1 MNGFASGQAARLL
14 VVDDNP
20 TNCELLSRRLARLGH
35 EVAIAED
42 GVRALEALREADY
55 DLVLLDITMPGMD
68 GYQVLETMRADEALC
83 HVPVVMVSA
92 IDESESVV
100 RCLELGADDYLPKPF
115 DPAVLRARVESSLA
129 RKRLRDAE
137 RRQLQAIERELEIG
151 RQIQAG
157 FLPDEIPRLDGW
169 DLGARFLPARQVA
182 GDFYDLFPVGHG
194 GVALVVADVCDKGVG
209 AALYMALFR
218 SLIRAIATQQDDVD
232 ARATLARTV
241 RATSDYIATVHGS
254 ANMFAT
260 AFVAALEPR
269 SGELVYVNAG
279 HDAPLLARAGGA
291 IERLAPTGP
300 ALGLLPGQRFGVAS
314 TRIGPGE
321 LLMAYTD
328 GVTDAGSAAAPFGEA
343 GILAR
348 IAQRQGSVDALLD
361 EIVAGLGALGSERS
375 DDVTML
381 AVRRLPG

>member
-1 MNGFASGQAARLL
+1 MNGFAPDAPARLL
-14 VVDDNP
+14 VVDDVP
-20 TNCELLSRRLARLGH
+20 ANCELLARRLKRLGH

-42 GVRALEALREADY
+42 GIRALESLRGGEF

-68 GYQVLETMRADEALC
+68 GYQVLETMKTDEALR

-137 RRQLQAIERELEIG
+137 RRQLQAIARELEIG
-151 RQIQAG
+151 RRIQSG
-157 FLPDEIPRLDGW
+157 FLPESLPRLDGW
-169 DLGARFLPARQVA
+169 DIGARFLPARQVA
-182 GDFYDLFPVGHG
+182 GDFYDVFPVGDG
-194 GVALVVADVCDKGVG
+194 IALVVADVCDKGVG

-218 SLIRAIATQQDDVD
+218 SLIRAIATQQPD
-232 ARATLARTV
+232 ADAHATLARTA

-254 ANMFAT
+254 SNMFAT
-260 AFVAALEPR
+260 AFVAVLDPR
-269 SGELVYVNAG
+269 SGELAYVNAG
-279 HDAPLLARAGGA
+279 HDAPLHARAGGA
-291 IERLAPTGP
+291 VERLGTTGP
-300 ALGLLPGQRFGVAS
+300 ALGILPGQRFGIGA
-314 TRIGPGE
+314 TRIEPGD
-321 LLMAYTD
+321 LLLAFTD
-328 GVTDAGSAAAPFGEA
+328 GVTDAGTPAAPFGEA

-348 IAQRQGSVDALLD
+348 IAQRQGAVDGLLD
-361 EIVAGLGALGSERS
+361 QVVAGIEAFGDELP

-381 AVRRLPG
+381 AIGRAVAA